1 MKIFANSSIIINQVL
16 QLETIKTHHWRILWC
31 SALTGENLLPGMDWL
46 IDDIAAR
53 IFTLD

>member
-1 MKIFANSSIIINQVL
+1 MRIFPMFQVL
-16 QLETIKTHHWRILWC
+16 QLETIKTHHWKILWC